1 MSNPNIMSYERN
13 LKLHVTDYAE
23 LSGKDTLPCNT
34 TFCSFICQ
42 SHESHKISDSATQST
57 SETTQLG
64 TSRSNFLFLA
74 LHALMAEE
82 VGRGNWSGGQRTFKG
97 IWSSMS
103 QATKSGRTGPHR
115 MYSSRLDPKLH
126 VIVSFCTNVL
136 LNNCVLCSLSLL
148 GCSSQPCCTV
158 VIASQ

>member
-1 MSNPNIMSYERN
+1 MTEYSEKRLHKFMSNPNIMSYERN

-42 SHESHKISDSATQST
+42 SHESHKISDSATQSM

-74 LHALMAEE
+74 LHALLP
-82 VGRGNWSGGQRTFKG
+82 GRRSRQRQLKRWTENIQGDLEQHVTSHKK
-97 IWSSMS
+97 WKDRTS
-103 QATKSGRTGPHR
+103 Q
-115 MYSSRLDPKLH
+115 
-126 VIVSFCTNVL
+126 NVL
-136 LNNCVLCSLSLL
+136 I
-148 GCSSQPCCTV
+148 QTRP
-158 VIASQ
+158 

>member
-1 MSNPNIMSYERN
+1 VTEYSEKRLHKFMSNPNIMSYERN

-74 LHALMAEE
+74 LHALLP
-82 VGRGNWSGGQRTFKG
+82 GRRSRQRPLKRWTENIQGDLEQHVTSHKK
-97 IWSSMS
+97 W
-103 QATKSGRTGPHR
+103 KDRT
-115 MYSSRLDPKLH
+115 S
-126 VIVSFCTNVL
+126 
-136 LNNCVLCSLSLL
+136 
-148 GCSSQPCCTV
+148 
-158 VIASQ
+158 